1 MKDLICKPR
10 ILCNNNHKMK
20 IGLAQINTTVGD
32 LEGNAQIILDAY
44 HYLLEQGAELVVF
57 PELALCGYPPRDLLL
72 KSRFASDVQ
81 ATLEGVAKKIGAVP
95 ALIGTVEIAP
105 LSSSGRPLYN
115 AAAWC
120 ENGSVIRYARKS
132 LLPNYDVFDEERY
145 FEPAADPLVFQ
156 WQGLQIG
163 ITICE
168 DIWRDDDCF
177 DRQRYHTNP
186 IDALK
191 KYSLDLLIN
200 LSASPWYV
208 EKEQSRQNLI
218 QKISEYLAC
227 PVLYCNAVGG
237 NDELIFDGDSFV
249 IDSKIGLLAQL
260 PKFQPALQCI
270 ELNRS
275 EALAVKSGA
284 AIENMHEALV
294 LGLRDYA
301 HKTGFKKGL
310 VGLSGG
316 IDSAVVAALA
326 TEALGA
332 ENILG
337 VALPSAISSAHSIAD
352 AEALAQNLGID
363 FEILPIAESVRS
375 VEASLAPIFQGR
387 ERDVTEENIQA
398 RLRGIQL
405 MALSNKLNRL
415 LLTTG
420 NKSEIAVGYCTL
432 YGDMCGG
439 LAVISDVPKMQVY
452 ALAEYINLPRERIPQ
467 NTIDKAPSAE
477 LSPDQKDADSLPPY
491 PTLDEILHQYV
502 EVGLSRSEIIAQ
514 GFDAETVNSIVQKVD
529 RNEYKRKQAAPGLK
543 ISPLAFGIGRRM
555 PIVQK
560 YTN

>member
-1 MKDLICKPR
+1 
-10 ILCNNNHKMK
+10 MK

-32 LEGNAQIILDAY
+32 LEGNAHIILEAY
-44 HYLLEQGAELVVF
+44 DTLLKRGAELVVF

-81 ATLEGVAKKIGAVP
+81 ATLERVAEKITAVP
-95 ALIGTVEIAP
+95 ALIGTIEMAP
-105 LSSSGRPLYN
+105 SASSGRPLYN

-120 ENGSVIRYARKS
+120 EGGTVLNYARKS

-145 FEPAADPLVFQ
+145 FEPAAHPLIIQ
-156 WQGLQIG
+156 WEGQQIG

-168 DIWRDDDCF
+168 DIWQEVDCF
-177 DRQRYHTNP
+177 NRRRYPVSP
-186 IDALK
+186 IDELSEA
-191 KYSLDLLIN
+191 SLDLLIN
-200 LSASPWYV
+200 LSASPWHLN
-208 EKEQSRQNLI
+208 KEESRQNLTK
-218 QKISEYLAC
+218 KISQQLGC

-249 IDSKIGLLAQL
+249 IDPKIGLLVQL
-260 PKFQPALQCI
+260 PKFESALQCI
-270 ELNRS
+270 DLNRPKAIP
-275 EALAVKSGA
+275 EQSGS
-284 AIENMHEALV
+284 AIKNMHDALV
-294 LGLRDYA
+294 LGLKDYA
-301 HKTGFKKGL
+301 HKSGFKKGL

-337 VALPSAISSAHSIAD
+337 VAMPSAISSEHSVTD

-363 FEILPIAESVRS
+363 FEILPITESVS
-375 VEASLAPIFQGR
+375 SMEASLAQIFQGR
-387 ERDVTEENIQA
+387 ARDVTEENIQA

-439 LAVISDVPKMQVY
+439 LAAISDVPKMQVY
-452 ALAEYINLPRERIPQ
+452 ALAEYINRQSEIIPS
-467 NTIDKAPSAE
+467 NTLEKPPSAE
-477 LSPDQKDADSLPPY
+477 LSPDQKDEDSLPPY
-491 PTLDEILHQYV
+491 PCLDAILHQYV
-502 EVGLSRSEIIAQ
+502 ELGLSRSEIVAQ

-560 YTN
+560 YSN

>member
-1 MKDLICKPR
+1 
-10 ILCNNNHKMK
+10 MK

-81 ATLEGVAKKIGAVP
+81 AALEGVAKKIGAVP

-168 DIWRDDDCF
+168 DIWRDEDCF

-191 KYSLDLLIN
+191 KCSLNLLIN
-200 LSASPWYV
+200 LSASPWHV

-249 IDSKIGLLAQL
+249 IDPKIGLLAQL

-352 AEALAQNLGID
+352 AEALTQNLGID

-452 ALAEYINLPRERIPQ
+452 ALAEYINLPRESIPQ

-491 PTLDEILHQYV
+491 PTLDAILHQYV

>member
-1 MKDLICKPR
+1 
-10 ILCNNNHKMK
+10 MK

-81 ATLEGVAKKIGAVP
+81 AALEGVAKKIGAVP

-168 DIWRDDDCF
+168 DIWRDEDCF

-191 KYSLDLLIN
+191 KCSLNLLIN
-200 LSASPWYV
+200 LSASPWHV

-249 IDSKIGLLAQL
+249 IDPKIGLLAQL

-270 ELNRS
+270 ELNCS
-275 EALAVKSGA
+275 EALAVKSGV

-352 AEALAQNLGID
+352 AEALAHNLGID
-363 FEILPIAESVRS
+363 FEILPIAESVHS

-491 PTLDEILHQYV
+491 PTLDAILHQYV